1 MSDHVCTPITDRKG
15 GADKGI
21 NSNVGGIAGG
31 AIVAIIAVLAFV
43 GIAVMV
49 VWVVR

>member
-1 MSDHVCTPITDRKG
+1 MSDHVYTPITDRNG

-31 AIVAIIAVLAFV
+31 AIVAVIAVLAIV
-43 GIAVMV
+43 GIAVV
-49 VWVVR
+49 GIVR